1 MTVERK
7 YLHDSSICLCVKSYV
22 SLDNLP
28 EILCL
33 ISYLK
38 VSSFMWLF
46 RSHYL
51 AKVGQNWLNWQN
63 CLNGDI
69 NKAPPSP
76 WTQFAWQYEGWGKN
90 ILLLFEH
97 GRWSNFCGDVT
108 AMTFFLSDAIP
119 MFFGHLLTLLLMRL
133 FGLNNCWRSFSML
146 LFFLRLLVSFHG
158 FSFVLSLPSSTLQFF
173 TKPSGLMFLQ
183 GFFCQP

>member
-1 MTVERK
+1 M
-7 YLHDSSICLCVKSYV
+7 

-76 WTQFAWQYEGWGKN
+76 RTQFAWQYVGWGKKHLVA
-90 ILLLFEH
+90 IWA
-97 GRWSNFCGDVT
+97 WSMVKFLWWCDGDV
-108 AMTFFLSDAIP
+108 FFLSDAIP

-133 FGLNNCWRSFSML
+133 FGLKPELTMFFNVMVFHDFQ
-146 LFFLRLLVSFHG
+146 LFFIISQCIFIVSGCFSWLFKVSF
-158 FSFVLSLPSSTLQFF
+158 F
-173 TKPSGLMFLQ
+173 
-183 GFFCQP
+183 

>member
-1 MTVERK
+1 MTVERI
-7 YLHDSSICLCVKSYV
+7 LICMVLSICLCVKSYV

-76 WTQFAWQYEGWGKN
+76 RTQFAWQYVGWGKKHLVA
-90 ILLLFEH
+90 IWA
-97 GRWSNFCGDVT
+97 WSMVKFLWWYDGDV
-108 AMTFFLSDAIP
+108 FFSQRCDTDVFWTLVNIATDAIIW
-119 MFFGHLLTLLLMRL
+119 T
-133 FGLNNCWRSFSML
+133 
-146 LFFLRLLVSFHG
+146 
-158 FSFVLSLPSSTLQFF
+158 F
-173 TKPSGLMFLQ
+173 TIVDDVF
-183 GFFCQP
+183 